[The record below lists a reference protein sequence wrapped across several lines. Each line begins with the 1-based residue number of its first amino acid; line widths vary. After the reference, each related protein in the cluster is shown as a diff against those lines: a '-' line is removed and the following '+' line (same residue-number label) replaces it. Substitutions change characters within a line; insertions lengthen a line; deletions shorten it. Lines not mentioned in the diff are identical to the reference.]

1 MSHEFDVYAVGNA
14 LVDTEFEV
22 DDSFL
27 REQKIDKGQM
37 TLVDAS
43 RLKDLMH
50 ALRELRPARDAGGS
64 AANTTIAVRGF
75 GGTAFYS
82 CRVANDEEGE
92 HFLHGMRRAGVR
104 TVTNE
109 RREEDDVAADAQA
122 ETGRCL
128 VLITPDAERTMSTY
142 LGISEQLGVAQL
154 DLDAIRRSKYVYLEG
169 YLASSDTGREAAIA
183 AREHAERNGALTS
196 LTLSDVSMVSYF
208 REQLERM
215 AGNGVHTLFCNENEA
230 LAWCR
235 TDRVDVAAL
244 ELKDIAQ
251 HLVITLGKR
260 GALVQSGRQ
269 GREVGGF
276 PVQAIDTNGAG
287 DMFAGAALWALTQGR
302 DLASAARFANFAA
315 ARLVTHFGAR
325 LPFAQYAQLRDTY
338 PGD

>member
-14 LVDTEFEV
+14 LVDTEFQV
-22 DDSFL
+22 DDGFL
-27 REQKIDKGQM
+27 RQHRIEKSQM
-37 TLVDAS
+37 TLVDDA
-43 RLKDLMH
+43 RLKELTR
-50 ALRELRPARDAGGS
+50 ALRELKPSRDAGGS

-82 CRVANDEEGE
+82 CRVARDEEGE
-92 HFLHGMRRAGVR
+92 HFLQGMRRAGVH
-104 TVTNE
+104 TVSNE
-109 RREEDDVAADAQA
+109 RREGWDDDGA

-142 LGISEQLGVAQL
+142 LGISERLCVDQL
-154 DLDAIRRSKYVYLEG
+154 DFDGIRRSKYVYLEG

-183 AREHAERNGALTS
+183 AREHAERSGTHTS
-196 LTLSDVSMVSYF
+196 LTLSDVSMVTYF

-251 HLVITLGKR
+251 QLVITLGGR
-260 GALVQSGRQ
+260 GALVQTGRQ
-269 GREVGGF
+269 AREVAGF
-276 PVQAIDTNGAG
+276 PVQPLDTNGAG

-325 LPFAQYAQLRDTY
+325 LPFAQYAQLRDAY